1 MHAGDRQQVHN
12 AGQAH
17 RRHQIIV
24 QIFPAAEQHRLKERR
39 LPAEHR
45 FGMPHQLL
53 LCAPKQLSEGKL
65 AAAFCRPSGQ
75 KIAGKLVIPRQRA
88 NPPVDPTGIARLA
101 RRKQPARPLHPL
113 ADLNGGRGLVLLRH
127 QRNQHAPRAR
137 FAVARRVLQPDAV
150 LPLNRVDLADN
161 LGLRPARRI
170 ANSQH
175 RGRHAV
181 AEQEKRQCDTKKRAF
196 PPSQPKKT
204 ENRRKSAQKPNPNRG
219 ERRNLRQVNARQI
232 GAGEHS
238 QPTANRKQN
247 HAPAFVHQPCLALLW
262 YDGHKMPVSLLT

>member
-1 MHAGDRQQVHN
+1 M
-12 AGQAH
+12 
-17 RRHQIIV
+17 
-24 QIFPAAEQHRLKERR
+24 
-39 LPAEHR
+39 
-45 FGMPHQLL
+45 
-53 LCAPKQLSEGKL
+53 
-65 AAAFCRPSGQ
+65 AAALRRPSGQ

-88 NPPVDPTGIARLA
+88 NPPVDPAGIARLA

-161 LGLRPARRI
+161 LGLQPARRI

-196 PPSQPKKT
+196 PPSQPKKDREPPKKRT
-204 ENRRKSAQKPNPNRG
+204 ETQSKPWGTPQSAPSKRPPNRRRRAQPADGEPEAESRACVRPSAMPR
-219 ERRNLRQVNARQI
+219 
-232 GAGEHS
+232 
-238 QPTANRKQN
+238 
-247 HAPAFVHQPCLALLW
+247 FAL
-262 YDGHKMPVSLLT
+262 V